1 MACFSDTIALMTNGT
16 TSIPA
21 EPEIPVTRTA
31 LPSAALP
38 PRPAPPTL
46 VIEPVKKWPGV
57 NWAELWAYRELAY
70 FMVWKE
76 LKVRYHQTILGIGW
90 AVLQPLLSTVIFTV
104 IFGRLAKVPS
114 NGVPYPVFALS
125 AMVPWIFFSTS
136 YTNASA
142 TLIGHATMLSRVYFP
157 RLIFPLTPVVVGL
170 VDFGVSALL
179 LAVAML
185 IYGIVPSLSTLFLVP
200 LAIVMLVASAAGLG
214 SFLAAASLEY
224 RDVKHTL
231 PFLSQIWMYASPIVY
246 PLSLVPERWQL
257 LYALNP
263 MVGVI
268 TAFRT
273 GLFGL
278 AVPWGVLGVSLL
290 SSLAMMALGIAYFR
304 RNEPRFADVA

>member
-1 MACFSDTIALMTNGT
+1 MTNGT
-16 TSIPA
+16 TGTAA
-21 EPEIPVTRTA
+21 EPEISVPRTTAPA
-31 LPSAALP
+31 LALP

-179 LAVAML
+179 LALAML
-185 IYGIVPSLSTLFLVP
+185 VYGIVPSLSTLFLVP
-200 LAIVMLVASAAGLG
+200 LAILMLIASAAGLG

-246 PLSLVPERWQL
+246 PLSLVPEQWQL

-268 TAFRT
+268 TAFRA

-278 AVPWGVLGVSLL
+278 AVPWGVIGVSFL
-290 SSLAMMALGIAYFR
+290 SSLALMALGIAYFR